1 MKLIIAVASLV
12 LLSACATTEPT
23 IVTKEV
29 KVPVP
34 VPCKTEEPASPP
46 YRFAP
51 PYDNVFDATRDLLG
65 DRELSL
71 AYENEL
77 RTALKSCK

>member
-1 MKLIIAVASLV
+1 MKLVIALSAVMLM
-12 LLSACATTEPT
+12 SACATTEPT
-23 IVTKEV
+23 IITKEV

-34 VPCKTEEPASPP
+34 VPCKTQDPATPA
-46 YRFAP
+46 YRFTP

>member
-1 MKLIIAVASLV
+1 MKLIIAASALV

-23 IVTKEV
+23 IITKEV
-29 KVPVP
+29 KVPVA
-34 VPCKTEEPASPP
+34 VPCQVAEPTPP
-46 YRFAP
+46 DLRYKP
-51 PYDNVFDATRDLLG
+51 PYDNIFDAVRDLVG
-65 DRELSL
+65 DRELSQ

>member
-1 MKLIIAVASLV
+1 MKTLLIIGAA
-12 LLSACATTEPT
+12 LLSVGCATTEPQ
-23 IVTKEV
+23 IV

-34 VPCKTEEPASPP
+34 VPCKTEDPVQPQ

-51 PYDNVFDATRDLLG
+51 PYDNMFDATRDLLG
-65 DRELSL
+65 DRELSV